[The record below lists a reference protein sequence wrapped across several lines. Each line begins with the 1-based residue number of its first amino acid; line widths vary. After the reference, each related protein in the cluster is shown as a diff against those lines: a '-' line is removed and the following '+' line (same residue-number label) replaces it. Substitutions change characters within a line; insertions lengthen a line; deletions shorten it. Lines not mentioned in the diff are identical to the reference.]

1 MKECSHCKS
10 QPKVLVLKQSENEEE
25 YICVQCLISTYGDQ
39 LGWMGKQVVSS
50 MAKQLEGL
58 TK

>member
-1 MKECSHCKS
+1 MKQCNTCKTDA
-10 QPKVLVLKQSENEEE
+10 KVLILKQAENEEE